1 MEDLRVEKRGSANR
15 RAREC
20 ATGWYGQ
27 ISRPATLAQ
36 GSALRQQR
44 TGVGSA
50 GCEGMADDGTSACQ
64 SGARGGLF
72 HFSIK
77 RLLCRLRL
85 VSTPVLSALRLRV
98 LD

>member
-27 ISRPATLAQ
+27 ISRRTTPAQ
-36 GSALRQQR
+36 GSARRLQR
-44 TGVGSA
+44 AGVWSV

-72 HFSIK
+72 HF
-77 RLLCRLRL
+77 
-85 VSTPVLSALRLRV
+85 
-98 LD
+98 